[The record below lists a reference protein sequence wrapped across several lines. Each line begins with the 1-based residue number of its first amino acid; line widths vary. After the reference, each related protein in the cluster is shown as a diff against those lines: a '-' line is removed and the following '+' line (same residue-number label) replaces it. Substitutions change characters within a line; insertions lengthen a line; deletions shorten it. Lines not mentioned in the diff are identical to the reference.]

1 MGDIFISYARSDR
14 EKARLFAE
22 TLQQEGLSI
31 WWDPEIPPGQ
41 TFDSVIE
48 EAIDSA
54 KCVIVLWSE
63 NSVRSDWVKTEAAE
77 GKRRN
82 ILIPVLLD
90 EVKIPLEFRRIQ
102 TADLMNWKGERA
114 SREYQKLLIAIQD
127 ILGKKLAS
135 TDVHK
140 PDQEKIPGE
149 PGESFTLSAD
159 YIAQRVKVIVAKQ
172 FKINPNMIKN
182 NTSYTDNLGADDLDS
197 IELCMAVEKEF
208 DTEIPDEEWDLLAN
222 STVGRTIEY
231 MVKRLNIS
239 R

>member
-1 MGDIFISYARSDR
+1 MSDVFISYARSDR

-41 TFDSVIE
+41 TFDAVIE
-48 EAIDSA
+48 DAIDRA
-54 KCVIVLWSE
+54 QCVIVLWSK

-102 TADLMNWKGERA
+102 TADLMNWKGERTTQ
-114 SREYQKLLIAIQD
+114 EYQKLLIAIQD
-127 ILGKKLAS
+127 ILGKELAS
-135 TDVHK
+135 ADIHV
-140 PDQEKIPGE
+140 PDQEKIPAE
-149 PGESFTLSAD
+149 PDESFTFSAD
-159 YIAQRVKVIVAKQ
+159 YIAQRVKVIVTKQ
-172 FKINPNMIKN
+172 FNINLNTVKN
-182 NTSYTDNLGADDLDS
+182 STSYVDNLGADELDTV
-197 IELCMAVEKEF
+197 ELCMAVEEEF
-208 DTEIPDEEWDLLAN
+208 DIEIPDEDWVSLAD

-231 MVKRLNIS
+231 IVKRLKTS
-239 R
+239 S